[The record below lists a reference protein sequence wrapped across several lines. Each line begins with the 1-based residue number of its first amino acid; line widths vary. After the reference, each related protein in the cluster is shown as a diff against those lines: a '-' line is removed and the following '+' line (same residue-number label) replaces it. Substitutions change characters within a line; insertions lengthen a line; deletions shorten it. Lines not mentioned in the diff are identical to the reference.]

1 MAIIFNK
8 LKDPKLNLLDKFT
21 FGKFQMC
28 RVCDILQED
37 YDYVLWLNDKNPQ
50 LFSTEVI
57 TEAKQ
62 LKQEA
67 VQKQHY
73 EEEDKP
79 FENANPYFTL
89 DDWDDDIPF

>member
-1 MAIIFNK
+1 
-8 LKDPKLNLLDKFT
+8 
-21 FGKFQMC
+21 
-28 RVCDILQED
+28 
-37 YDYVLWLNDKNPQ
+37 LNDKNPQ